1 MQNLLFHA
9 KGQACI
15 GTEFLALQGTAQQ
28 DGLIGMRPNAR
39 CWSLLLGAFER
50 ILLAEWRDNYW
61 VREGTVD
68 R

>member
-1 MQNLLFHA
+1 MEQTIHKTILRLNCYSMQNLLFHA

-39 CWSLLLGAFER
+39 C
-50 ILLAEWRDNYW
+50 
-61 VREGTVD
+61 
-68 R
+68 